1 MKKNYYYVLL
11 FSCLTFGIASAQK
24 YRKMI
29 ELGTFTVQEI
39 QEAAEQ
45 HFNVVGTGRGVG
57 YKSYKRWENQALMM
71 MDENGLLKSPDF
83 YYNEYER
90 HNQEI
95 NLNGVRAAFQGSWE
109 QLGPTTWDDSNSN
122 GWNPGVGRITSL
134 GVESAN
140 QNHII
145 VGSPGGGVWKT
156 TDGGVNW
163 TVLTDNLSNIDV
175 YALTIDPTTNSTYYW
190 GATGGNIYKSV
201 DSGVT
206 WSLLADTGNGT
217 VNKILVHP
225 TDSSK
230 MFCSSSGGIFK
241 SIDSGITWSLIHPGA
256 TSGYDIEFK
265 PGDTNVVYAS
275 GANFYKSTDG
285 GATFSTPNIFTQWTQ
300 EYVSGGTDWR
310 IATQNQNNT
319 ITPKTGVGMGH
330 FYKGD
335 FNDDT
340 TRLVS
345 ESINLAGAVNPQL
358 KFSYANINWEGDV
371 DEIKVLYKTSV
382 GGTWTQLANYT
393 TEVTSWTDITLNLP
407 SPSAT
412 YYIAFEGLSN
422 WGRGANLDDISVE
435 TTNLG
440 VVFQEGFE
448 NSAIVFG
455 SGAKMLGVSPDDSS
469 IVYMLEESNS
479 LFGGFYKSTDSGN
492 TFVKLDHTGKNY
504 FGYATNADDTSGQ
517 APRDMDVAVNP
528 TNADEVHIAGVLTW
542 RSMNGGATFSITSQ
556 WVPGNAAG
564 LGIGYCHADVDL
576 LEFVGSNLYAGTDGG
591 IFIAENT
598 GTINAN
604 YYRDLTSGIGIR
616 QFYRIG
622 VSQTDPEVVTGGA
635 QDNGSTVYAAG
646 AWKDWLGADGMEGFV
661 DKNNNNIL
669 YGTTQNGSLYKSTN
683 GGTSYGGL
691 SEPEGKSGNWITPF
705 EQDPTTANTIYS
717 GYDMVYK
724 STDGGASWVLPAISQ
739 DFGGNINHLKIAPS
753 NNQVMFAARGA
764 SLYKTENGGA
774 SNWVVKTGFAGNINS
789 IAIHPSD
796 PNKIALAT
804 TGAGKVYVS
813 TNGGDTWSS
822 YLYNL
827 PAFSALAVVWHDN
840 GNDGLYVG
848 MNYGVFYI
856 DTTFPGDWQ
865 PFSNN
870 LPNVRVSELEVN
882 TANNKLYAG
891 TYGRGLWKS
900 DLYSEALSVADVV
913 FENLT
918 LYPNPASTQLNFS
931 WDKNEPVTI
940 KIFNVNGK
948 LVHYVKDE
956 ILTNTYS
963 VDVSNLASGLYFAK
977 INTVQGLVTKKL
989 TIN

>member
-11 FSCLTFGIASAQK
+11 LSCLTFGIASAQK

-39 QEAAEQ
+39 QQAAEQ
-45 HFNVVGTGRGVG
+45 HFDIVGTGRGVG
-57 YKSYKRWENQALMM
+57 YKSYKRWENQALIT
-71 MDENGLLKSPDF
+71 MDENGMLKPSDF

-90 HNQEI
+90 HQEEL
-95 NLNGVRAAFQGSWE
+95 NLNSSRAAFQGTWE

-122 GWNPGVGRITSL
+122 GWNPGVGRITSI
-134 GVESAN
+134 GIEASN

-145 VGSPGGGVWKT
+145 IGSPGGGVWRT

-163 TVLTDNLSNIDV
+163 SVLTDNLSNIDV

-190 GATGGNIYKSV
+190 GSTNGNIYKSI
-201 DSGVT
+201 DSGST
-206 WSLLADTGNGT
+206 WSLLADTGAGT

-241 SIDSGITWSLIHPGA
+241 STDSGANWSLIHAGA
-256 TSGYDIEFK
+256 TSGYDVEFK
-265 PGDTNVVYAS
+265 PGDTNVIYAS
-275 GANFYKSTDG
+275 GATFYKSIDG
-285 GATFSTPNIFTQWTQ
+285 GVTFSTPNVFTQWTQ
-300 EYVSGGTDWR
+300 EYVSGGTGWTITD
-310 IATQNQNNT
+310 QNQNNT
-319 ITPKTGVGMGH
+319 ITPKTGAGMAH

-345 ESINLAGAVNPQL
+345 IPINIAGAVSPQL
-358 KFSYANINWEGDV
+358 KFSYANVNWAGDV
-371 DEIKVLYKTSV
+371 DEIKVLYKTSL
-382 GGTWTQLANYT
+382 GGAWNQLANYT
-393 TEVTSWTDITLNLP
+393 AESATWTDITLNLP

-422 WGRGANLDDISVE
+422 WGRGANLDDVSVE
-435 TTNLG
+435 AINLG
-440 VVFQEGFE
+440 TVFQEGFE
-448 NSAIVFG
+448 A
-455 SGAKMLGVSPDDSS
+455 SGVPYASGTKMLGVSPDNPA
-469 IVYMLEESNS
+469 IVYMLEESS
-479 LFGGFYKSTDSGN
+479 GVFGGFYKSTDSGD
-492 TFVKLDHTGKNY
+492 TFTELNHVGKNY
-504 FGYATNADDTSGQ
+504 FGYSSTASDNSGQ

-528 TNADEVHIAGVLTW
+528 TDANEVHIAGVLTW
-542 RSMNGGATFSITSQ
+542 RSTDGGTTFNITSQ
-556 WVPGNAAG
+556 WVPGNAAAE
-564 LGIGYCHADVDL
+564 GIGYCHADVDL

-604 YYRDLTSGIGIR
+604 YYRDLTNGIGIR

-669 YGTTQNGSLYKSTN
+669 YGTTQNGSLYKSVN
-683 GGTSYGGL
+683 GGTTYSGL

-705 EQDPTTANTIYS
+705 EQDPSTANTIYS

-724 STDGGASWVLPAISQ
+724 STNGGSTWVLPAISQ
-739 DFGGNINHLKIAPS
+739 NFGGNINHLKIAPS
-753 NNQVMFAARGA
+753 NNQIMFAARG
-764 SLYKTENGGA
+764 SNLYKTTNGGA
-774 SNWVVKTGFAGNINS
+774 TNWATVTGFSGNINS

-813 TNGGDTWSS
+813 TDGGSNWTS

-827 PAFSALAVVWHDN
+827 PNFSASAVVWHDN

-856 DTTFPGDWQ
+856 DTTFPADWQ

-870 LPNVRVSELEVN
+870 LPNVRISELEVN
-882 TANNKLYAG
+882 TANSKLYAG

-900 DLYSEALSVADVV
+900 DLYNELLSVSDEV
-913 FENLT
+913 FINLSMF
-918 LYPNPASTQLNFS
+918 PNPSVTQLNFN

-940 KIFNVNGK
+940 KIFNANGK
-948 LVHYVKDE
+948 LVHYAKDQLL
-956 ILTNTYS
+956 IDTYS
-963 VDVSNLASGLYFAK
+963 IDVSSFATGLYFAK
-977 INTVQGLVTKKL
+977 INTVKGSVTKKV
-989 TIN
+989 TVN